1 MKRFYRQ
8 ICFLCVSLLCLST
21 ACLASSIS
29 LGSTNVST
37 SQITNAITE
46 DRVATL
52 TGASLATY
60 SAVINNMDAYQFDDF
75 MFGVIQNSDDL
86 TTLEDN
92 LKLLGIEFGAQA
104 PGIEP
109 NKMYPSDFER
119 EAYHARRV
127 GEDLYHLYFTVA
139 TEEREARPG
148 SVDIISF
155 YFDTRVAYYDG
166 NYSSSRYVSLN
177 DASYYQDG
185 VITFNYEDANIPFN
199 SNTGLYGYEMVG
211 VHVRPTVDSG
221 TLNFGATLHHTYEV
235 LKAEE
240 ITGDVEVGYSEK
252 MVNGHIN
259 VSVTGRNGEEVVK
272 AAADNAV
279 YF

>member
-1 MKRFYRQ
+1 MKRFCRR
-8 ICFLCVSLLCLST
+8 ICFLCVSLLCLNT
-21 ACLASSIS
+21 ACFASSDFID
-29 LGSTNVST
+29 STNIST
-37 SQITNAITE
+37 SQITNAIAE
-46 DRVATL
+46 DKVATL
-52 TGASLATY
+52 TDASVATY
-60 SAVINNMDAYQFDDF
+60 STVINNMDAYQFDDF
-75 MFGVIQNSDDL
+75 MFEVIRNADDL
-86 TTLEDN
+86 TTLKDN
-92 LKLLGIEFGAQA
+92 LNLLGIEFGAPA
-104 PGIEP
+104 PRIEP
-109 NKMYPSDFER
+109 NQMYPSDFER
-119 EAYHARRV
+119 DAYHARRA

-139 TEEREARPG
+139 TEKREPRPG

-185 VITFNYEDANIPFN
+185 VITFNYEDANIPYD
-199 SNTGLYGYEMVG
+199 STTGMYGYEMVG

-221 TLNFGATLHHTYEV
+221 TLNFGATLHHTFEI

-240 ITGDVEVGYSEK
+240 ITGEVEVGYSEK
-252 MVNGHIN
+252 KFDGHLN
-259 VSVTGRNGEEVVK
+259 VTVKGRNGEDVVK